1 MQIKLNLDLAE
12 IEIEEAYYTTLQNL
26 IQNEIEK
33 ELRILVREN
42 LRNNREVRNLA
53 DQLGN
58 LVIAELVIATKK
70 QEAEDE

>member
-12 IEIEEAYYTTLQNL
+12 IEIEEAYYTTLQDL

>member
-12 IEIEEAYYTTLQNL
+12 IKIEDVYYATLQDL